1 METKAP
7 IILMHSMF
15 PPRITKDAV
24 LEALPDEQRGMALDW
39 VTIQP
44 DYRELERFDHGYDWH
59 GAAARQREQF
69 EAELYPLLEADPIR
83 PLIYFGLAPIPLAF
97 HLGTL
102 VTHRARL
109 QIHQHHHVRA
119 DWRWSS
125 PDEPLRSRPLT
136 VPVGALGEDESA
148 VEDLVLRVSTSH
160 AVKARDTR
168 EALSGRMKTVH
179 NVELRVQEDPDPDF
193 FESRVDLEEFCRAF
207 GTLIDDLNRR
217 YPSARALHL
226 FAAVPCGVAFRMGTL
241 YSNLKKL
248 KPIHT
253 YQYDQHSEPRYAPAL
268 QLGAVTRASLL
279 LLTADSPGFTPTSGL
294 SEVKTICDL
303 FEPHGSRI
311 KVSAVPGLTA
321 SELHRRLDCHARILH
336 FAGHGTHPIGSRE
349 DGARELV
356 CPEIAEPGAL
366 VLLGIDGRSI
376 SVRHDDLVSIVKGG
390 RPQGLRC
397 VVLAACH
404 SAELAERLVD
414 EAGVEH
420 AIGFHGAIDDQ
431 AAREFSVAFYRG
443 MLKHGVVEDAFEE
456 GERQIAFAGRDGRE
470 QVEYFPKLGR
480 SRRPLI
486 H

>member
-1 METKAP
+1 MEKAP

-15 PPRITKDAV
+15 PPPITKDAV
-24 LEALPDEQRGMALDW
+24 LEALLEEQRGMALDW

-44 DYRELERFDHGYDWH
+44 DYQKLEHFDQGYDWA
-59 GAAARQREQF
+59 GAAAKQREQF
-69 EAELYPLLEADPIR
+69 EAELEPLLAADPIR

-109 QIHQHHHVRA
+109 QIHQHHHERA

-125 PDEPLRSRPLT
+125 HDGSLRSRPLA
-136 VPVGALGEDESA
+136 VPMGALSEDESA
-148 VEDLVLRVSTSH
+148 IEDLVLRVSTSH
-160 AVKARDTR
+160 AVKAKDTR
-168 EALSGRMKTVH
+168 EALSGRTQTVH
-179 NVELRVQEDPDPDF
+179 NIELRVQEDPHPDF
-193 FESRVDLEEFCRAF
+193 FESRIDLEDFCKEFDS
-207 GTLIDDLNRR
+207 LIGDLNRR
-217 YPSARALHL
+217 YPSARTLHL
-226 FAAVPCGVAFRMGTL
+226 FAAVPCGVAFRMGTW

-268 QLGAVTRASLL
+268 QLGAITRASLL
-279 LLTADSPGFTPTSGL
+279 LLTADPPSSTPTSGL

-311 KVSAVPGLTA
+311 KVSVVPGLTA
-321 SELHRRLDCHARILH
+321 SELHHRLDCHARILH
-336 FAGHGTHPIGSRE
+336 FAGHGTHPTGSRE
-349 DGARELV
+349 DGARDLV

-376 SVRHDDLVSIVKGG
+376 GIRHDDLVSIVKSG

-431 AAREFSVAFYRG
+431 AAREFSVAFYRSL
-443 MLKHGVVEDAFEE
+443 LKHGIVEDAFKE
-456 GERQIAFAGRDGRE
+456 GERQIDFAGRDGRE
-470 QVEYFPKLGR
+470 QVAYFPELGR